1 MARVQA
7 EAVSGNVP
15 SAGSWGGDGSV
26 QSVFSQLE
34 SQRLAAI
41 RSFCLT
47 TLVCLVLLPVVVL
60 PLASCIFVMVEHPGN
75 PAAAALANQ
84 GRPLLEPYAQEV
96 LMATVAWL
104 FVGLFLLGR
113 LFVRR
118 GRQPCWDYVRDF
130 KTKVFNYLCS
140 AHFPGLAYDPRGYV
154 GDDEFDGTKLFPYT
168 SDEYRSHD
176 YFSGR
181 VGMTDISFAEVVAKR
196 ERKHFRDGS
205 FRTYLEEFFSGLV
218 FIADFHKHFH
228 STTRL
233 IPADQK
239 VARVRGHKPLQ
250 LEDPDFNEAFAAV
263 STDQVDARYVLS
275 TSMARRLVEL
285 NDRFPGMRALFR
297 NENLVLALPSSRD
310 MFEPSLYRR
319 ASSNRQIEEFVRDIQ
334 NLLSIVDELNL
345 NTRIWSK
352 V

>member
-1 MARVQA
+1 M
-7 EAVSGNVP
+7 
-15 SAGSWGGDGSV
+15 
-26 QSVFSQLE
+26 QSVYSQLE

-41 RSFCLT
+41 KSFWLT
-47 TLVCLVLLPVVVL
+47 TLVCLTLL
-60 PLASCIFVMVEHPGN
+60 PLAVLPFAGCIFVMIEHPGN
-75 PAAAALANQ
+75 PAAAALASQ
-84 GRPLLEPYAQEV
+84 FRPLLEPYAQEV
-96 LMATVAWL
+96 LMATLAWMFVA
-104 FVGLFLLGR
+104 LFLLGR

-118 GRQPCWDYVRDF
+118 GRQPGWDYVRDF
-130 KTKVFNYLCS
+130 KAKVFNYLC
-140 AHFPGLAYDPRGYV
+140 ATHFPGMAYDPAGYV
-154 GDDEFDGTKLFPYT
+154 GYDEFDGTKLFPYV

-181 VGMTDISFAEVVAKR
+181 AGKTDICFAEVVAKR
-196 ERKHFRDGS
+196 ERKHFQDGR
-205 FRTYLEEFFSGLV
+205 FRTYLDEFFSGLV

-239 VARVRGHKPLQ
+239 VARVRGQKPLQ
-250 LEDPDFNEAFAAV
+250 LEDPEFNEAFAAI

-285 NDRFPGMRALFR
+285 NARFPGMRALFR

-319 ASSNRQIEEFVRDIQ
+319 ASSNRQTEEFVRDIQ